1 MWLTVKKCI
10 SFSHFKNDVLVACRV
25 KHLNHKEAYDFSAR
39 QGSRMSWGET
49 HRLPSFM
56 LMSSQ
61 RWTPSRATLKGDDRD
76 VRASD

>member
-1 MWLTVKKCI
+1 MASRGRLMWLTVKKCI

-56 LMSSQ
+56 LMSS
-61 RWTPSRATLKGDDRD
+61 RDR
-76 VRASD
+76 VRRLVI